1 MSRHSSAEGVQAL
14 GLCNQQWTSGFDCWY
29 DALPGSHLRKNLHIE
44 QMDASERQ
52 HWQVRNE
59 EAKYCSFIWNFIFTL
74 NEDSDTQLSKRHVA
88 FRHHNACGENVTLT
102 ANIFYEWQH
111 NKTARILW
119 WCINRDFVKTAKAQ
133 SICLLHSSPVSDI
146 RGWCYNFGAFL
157 KSSLIFA
164 KFAFL
169 KTIRIETIY
178 LLSLLN

>member
-1 MSRHSSAEGVQAL
+1 MIGTTESRCCSLMSRHSSAEGVQAL
-14 GLCNQQWTSGFDCWY
+14 GLCNQQWTSSFDCWY

-111 NKTARILW
+111 NKTLQNFMMVHQQRLCKNSKGTIDLPPSQ
-119 WCINRDFVKTAKAQ
+119 F
-133 SICLLHSSPVSDI
+133 SSQW
-146 RGWCYNFGAFL
+146 R
-157 KSSLIFA
+157 
-164 KFAFL
+164 
-169 KTIRIETIY
+169 
-178 LLSLLN
+178 